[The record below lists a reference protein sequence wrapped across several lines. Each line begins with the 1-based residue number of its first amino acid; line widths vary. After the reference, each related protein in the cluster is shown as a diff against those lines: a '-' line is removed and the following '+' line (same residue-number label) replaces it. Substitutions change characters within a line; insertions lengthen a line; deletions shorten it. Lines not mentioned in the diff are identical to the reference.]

1 MANDIGASRGGDF
14 GVQTEKVVIRP
25 LDDLSLEDG
34 VARLRIQ
41 AYPRFPETR
50 DVEFYSS
57 VYRWFESHPLGNEM
71 YRWVAVAEDGHN
83 ESQVV
88 GHLAATPQYY
98 RIGGQ
103 RVIAYT
109 PCDYMVHSRHA
120 FQAFSLM
127 RTFFRATENCVACD
141 MVPAVIAVE
150 SRLGAEVAG
159 QLQYAAKLLNVSRLP
174 VPPIPS
180 PVRRLLNLKEQA
192 RIARGYARLHPGAV
206 LQEATEEHV
215 APPSLRPR
223 APIPKP
229 VKELLNG
236 GIRVVDEALGGV
248 SGGGLKVEVLEG
260 FDESFDELF
269 ERMASSLPCVPEKD
283 SAFLRWRYG
292 PGSPQFPLTVLGVK
306 EGETLLGYAVLMV
319 SMTGQDGNVL
329 DLTTLPERRDVAR
342 ALLWESVCYFRR
354 AGAQIVRYR
363 FLKSTTTPQT
373 SDLRRLGFFYRKGR
387 RHTLLVKFADRVLH
401 QTAHDI
407 ANWSYTVGDG
417 EGSFWTR

>member
-1 MANDIGASRGGDF
+1 M
-14 GVQTEKVVIRP
+14 KVVVRS
-25 LDDLSLEDG
+25 LDEPSLEEG

-41 AYPRFPETR
+41 AYPQFPETR

-57 VYRWFESHPLGNEM
+57 AYRWLKNHPLGDEM
-71 YRWVAVAEDGHN
+71 HRWVAVADDGQN
-83 ESQVV
+83 GTQVV
-88 GHLAATPQYY
+88 GHLAATAQYY
-98 RIGGQ
+98 RIDGQ
-103 RVIAYT
+103 RVVAYT
-109 PCDYMVHSRHA
+109 PCDYMVHSRHS

-127 RTFFRATENCVACD
+127 RRFFRATENCVACD

-174 VPPIPS
+174 MPPIPS

-192 RIARGYARLHPGAV
+192 RISRGYASYPGAV
-206 LQEATEEHV
+206 LQQETEGHV
-215 APPSLRPR
+215 APPLVRPR
-223 APIPKP
+223 APIPAP
-229 VKELLNG
+229 VKGLLNG
-236 GIRVVDEALGGV
+236 GIRVVDEALVGV
-248 SGGGLKVEVLEG
+248 SGSGLKVEVLEG

-269 ERMASSLPCVPEKD
+269 ERVASSVPCVPEKD

-292 PGSPQFPLTVLGVK
+292 PGSPQFPVTVLGVK

-319 SMTGQDGNVL
+319 TMTGQDGNVL

-342 ALLWESVCYFRR
+342 ALLRESVRFFRR

-363 FLKSTTTPQT
+363 FLESTTTPQT

-387 RHTLLVKFADRVLH
+387 SNSLLVKFKDPGLY

-417 EGSFWTR
+417 EGSFWIR